1 MQLRMMAPVSGAQVA
16 GPFKKRMPGTW
27 PGMKQEDRATQM
39 SRPSTFSTSDLTLS
53 ETPFRRGY
61 ISSALR

>member
-1 MQLRMMAPVSGAQVA
+1 MMAPVSGAQVA
-16 GPFKKRMPGTW
+16 GPFKKRMPGIW

-53 ETPFRRGY
+53 ETPFRRG
-61 ISSALR
+61 

>member
-1 MQLRMMAPVSGAQVA
+1 MELRMIAPFGGANVA

-27 PGMKQEDRATQM
+27 PGMSGGIARPQM

-53 ETPFRRGY
+53 ETPLSRG
-61 ISSALR
+61 